1 MKTFNILLFILS
13 LVFLDSVSASSS
25 SADTSSSADEE
36 NEFETGVIK
45 LTSRNFESEISD
57 GSVWL
62 VEFYADWCGHCQRF
76 APTYTSIAHSLH
88 AENKSKPKDKRIK
101 VGKVDGSKERILTSR
116 FSIRA
121 FPSFFVVDGWDVYE
135 YENTR
140 SKEAIINYVKRDYKK
155 DEPMQFF
162 NSPFGPI
169 GQTRAAVMKV
179 GSFVLDYYEDL
190 TEVKKF
196 SPVIATMLLAGAGI
210 IVGTFITL
218 FFGLLLMS
226 KQKVD

>member
-1 MKTFNILLFILS
+1 MKTFSVLLFILS
-13 LVFLDSVSASSS
+13 LVLLDSVSADSS
-25 SADTSSSADEE
+25 SADSSSSVDEE

-45 LTSRNFESEISD
+45 LTSRNFESKISD
-57 GSVWL
+57 GSIWL
-62 VEFYADWCGHCQRF
+62 VEFYADWCGHCHRF

-88 AENKSKPKDKRIK
+88 AENQSKPKENRIK
-101 VGKVDGSKERILTSR
+101 VGKVEGSKERILTSR
-116 FSIRA
+116 FSIRGY
-121 FPSFFVVDGWDVYE
+121 PSFFVVDGWDVYE
-135 YENTR
+135 FNGIR
-140 SKEAIINYVKRDYKK
+140 SKESLTNYVKRDYKK

-169 GQTRAAVMKV
+169 GQTRAAVMRV
-179 GSFVLDYYEDL
+179 GSFILDYYEDL
-190 TEVKKF
+190 TEEKKF
-196 SPVIATMLLAGAGI
+196 SPVIATMLLAGVGI